1 MKYNYII
8 FNSVESKID
17 FNPNGYY
24 AICYNDVRN
33 HNQIQCIDI
42 PLQGYCKFWRYLYAL
57 HHSARINER
66 INLPFKKYGIHITLK
81 MNLRIVRKFVLF
93 YKFDYQFFTFNI

>member
-42 PLQGYCKFWRYLYAL
+42 PLQGYCKFGDTFMLC
-57 HHSARINER
+57 
-66 INLPFKKYGIHITLK
+66 ITLQGL
-81 MNLRIVRKFVLF
+81 MSVLICHS
-93 YKFDYQFFTFNI
+93 KNMVSILL